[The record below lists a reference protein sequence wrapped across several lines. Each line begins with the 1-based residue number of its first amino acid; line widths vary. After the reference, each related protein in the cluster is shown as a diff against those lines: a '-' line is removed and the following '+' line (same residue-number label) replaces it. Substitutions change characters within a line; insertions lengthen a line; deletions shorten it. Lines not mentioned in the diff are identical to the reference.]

1 MDGRSSRPLVR
12 TVAEDGASLEF
23 TVPAEARTGIA
34 SILSGGSGKLL
45 QIVPRVS
52 AVDSGGGKGQPTFIS
67 GSGFIEG
74 NTTVRFGA
82 VQVVDGGTG
91 SGDGIDVFGSA
102 MENDR
107 LVVTVPSDGT
117 LPYEVITDGGRS
129 GRANDVSKI
138 VSTTATGTPA
148 NGAEASANVGQKVRV
163 EGAGFS
169 KDLTKITLEGTRS
182 DGRPFIT
189 TVSADSR

>member
-1 MDGRSSRPLVR
+1 
-12 TVAEDGASLEF
+12 
-23 TVPAEARTGIA
+23 I
-34 SILSGGSGKLL
+34 
-45 QIVPRVS
+45 
-52 AVDSGGGKGQPTFIS
+52 DSGGGKGQTTFIS

-74 NTTVRFGA
+74 NTIVRFGA
-82 VQVVDGGTG
+82 VQVIDRGPR
-91 SGDGIDVFGSA
+91 SDDGIDVFGSA

-107 LVVTVPSDGT
+107 LLVTVPAEGT

-138 VSTTATGTPA
+138 VSTAATGTPA

-169 KDLTKITLEGTRS
+169 MEATKITLEGTRS

-189 TVSADSR
+189 TVSSDSVA